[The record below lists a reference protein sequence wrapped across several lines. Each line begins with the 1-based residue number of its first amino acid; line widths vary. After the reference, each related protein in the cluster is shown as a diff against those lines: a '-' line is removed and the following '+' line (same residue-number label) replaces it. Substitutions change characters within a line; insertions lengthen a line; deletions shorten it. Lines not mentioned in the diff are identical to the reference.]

1 MGEDVTGQK
10 QPKQPYYA
18 NSEYVVSPNLH
29 YPCNV
34 VWYCIVCV
42 KSRVAYGIVWWCVV
56 LIVAYGIVWRCVVSI
71 VAYGIVWRCV
81 VLCEVVRCCVVVCG
95 VVLSCV
101 VLYSVVW
108 YRGVVEW
115 CREAPCEVVWC
126 RVQLFVSKLQL
137 FVSSCK
143 LPFKKYIP
151 KVIIGAKNS
160 KKVSVWA
167 DKTKHKTQTGL
178 PVGAGQSAFFSARA
192 RWPRGR

>member
-56 LIVAYGIVWRCVVSI
+56 LIVAYGIVWRCVV
-71 VAYGIVWRCV
+71 
-81 VLCEVVRCCVVVCG
+81 LCEVVRCCVR
-95 VVLSCV
+95 
-101 VLYSVVW
+101 
-108 YRGVVEW
+108 YRGV
-115 CREAPCEVVWC
+115 VVWC

-143 LPFKKYIP
+143 LPFKKT
-151 KVIIGAKNS
+151 S
-160 KKVSVWA
+160 KKSLLCLMATYGKAFYRIDVSA
-167 DKTKHKTQTGL
+167 GYL
-178 PVGAGQSAFFSARA
+178 P
-192 RWPRGR
+192 